1 MSYLQKSVWATVTFR
16 KLVISKGLLGV
27 SLKNIKKLLGILV
40 VAQQVTSL
48 TGIPEDVDLI
58 PGLTQWFKDLA
69 LP

>member
-1 MSYLQKSVWATVTFR
+1 MTFR

-40 VAQQVTSL
+40 VAQRVTSL
-48 TGIPEDVDLI
+48 TDTPEDVDLI
-58 PGLTQWFKDLA
+58 PGLTQRFKDLA